1 MECARQNY
9 NWIKIDEDKCTGC
22 GLCVE
27 YCPRDVFRMNDE
39 NYSCVKYRDDCWY
52 CDVCTFVCVNQ
63 VRPKRVSKGGTS
75 VPPSFAFRRLR
86 CQAKRIPRLQSS

>member
-22 GLCVE
+22 GMCVE
-27 YCPRDVFRMNDE
+27 YCPRDVFRMSDD

-52 CDVCTFVCVNQ
+52 CDVCTFVC
-63 VRPKRVSKGGTS
+63 PTKAIKIEE
-75 VPPSFAFRRLR
+75 VPYLV
-86 CQAKRIPRLQSS
+86 K

>member
-27 YCPRDVFRMNDE
+27 YCPRDVFRMSDE

-52 CDVCTFVCVNQ
+52 CDVCTFVC
-63 VRPKRVSKGGTS
+63 PAKAITIEE
-75 VPPSFAFRRLR
+75 VPYLV
-86 CQAKRIPRLQSS
+86 K